1 MTKSFDVTVA
11 RIAEDNGWSRLRTAK
26 DFVDAWS
33 SFVAQCSRGY
43 DMNIYEYENDLSV
56 RGMIER
62 LLSNEDLA
70 RFPEFANFS
79 DRVAEIDAE
88 FRALLQEGVEIRDSG
103 TPWWE
108 RGVPRMAG
116 AELAKD
122 FSQMFGV
129 AVREV
134 PGR

>member
-1 MTKSFDVTVA
+1 MKKSFDVTVA

-26 DFVDAWS
+26 DFADAWS
-33 SFVAQCSRGY
+33 SFVDQCSHGY

-56 RGMIER
+56 RGLIDR
-62 LLSNEDLA
+62 LLNNEDLA
-70 RFPEFANFS
+70 CFSEFANFG
-79 DRVAEIDAE
+79 DRVAETDAE

-103 TPWWE
+103 APWWE
-108 RGVPRMAG
+108 RGVPRIAG
-116 AELAKD
+116 AELAED
-122 FSQMFGV
+122 LSQMFQV